1 MRSMPSISLMYS
13 STTSATRASRSPSRG
28 GLDGTAGTDRWRM
41 RARSLVILR
50 EEVVD
55 VRAFERQELAAV
67 DASAVILGRRES
79 GAELV
84 AWHRFGELGG
94 IHRIVHR
101 SLRNFSGALRPG
113 PACPA

>member
-1 MRSMPSISLMYS
+1 
-13 STTSATRASRSPSRG
+13 
-28 GLDGTAGTDRWRM
+28 M
-41 RARSLVILR
+41 RARSLVVLR

-55 VRAFERQELAAV
+55 VRAFDRQELAAV

-94 IHRIVHR
+94 SHRIVHR
-101 SLRNFSGALRPG
+101 ALRNFSGAPRPG
-113 PACPA
+113 PARPAGSSGPAPPGCRCARASAGPPAPPPRPRSAGPP

>member
-1 MRSMPSISLMYS
+1 
-13 STTSATRASRSPSRG
+13 
-28 GLDGTAGTDRWRM
+28 M

-67 DASAVILGRRES
+67 DASAVILGRRGS

-84 AWHRFGELGG
+84 AWHRVGELGG

-101 SLRNFSGALRPG
+101 SLRNFSGAPLPG
-113 PACPA
+113 PACPARSSGPGPRVCCWARTSSDTSPAPRDPRP